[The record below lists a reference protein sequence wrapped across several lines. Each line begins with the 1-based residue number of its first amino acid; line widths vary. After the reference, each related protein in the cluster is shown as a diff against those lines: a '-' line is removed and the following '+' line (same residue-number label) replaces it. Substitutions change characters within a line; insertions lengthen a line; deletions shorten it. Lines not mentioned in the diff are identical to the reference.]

1 MLLVA
6 GGAAAM
12 FDGACYKE
20 KVELLQSPATGPTC
34 RCRRCSDC
42 WPVATAA
49 TCRWRAL
56 MRRLMARATRGWQSC
71 CNLWPEVL
79 HAAGGTAARVDHRR
93 YKGRQRCYD
102 FGPAVLYAAR
112 SAAAS
117 GAARQV
123 AGDGC
128 GAERMAS
135 EDRGEVWWRPEM
147 RAGRSAFEAGDGG

>member
-1 MLLVA
+1 
-6 GGAAAM
+6 
-12 FDGACYKE
+12 
-20 KVELLQSPATGPTC
+20 
-34 RCRRCSDC
+34 
-42 WPVATAA
+42 
-49 TCRWRAL
+49 

-79 HAAGGTAARVDHRR
+79 HAAAGTAARVDHRR

-135 EDRGEVWWRPEM
+135 EDRAMCGGGLRCGQGGVRSRLEM
-147 RAGRSAFEAGDGG
+147 GADGAGCR